1 MVTWSPNDGGS
12 SSNDVDLATRLDEK
26 LHSDTHQLSRLAKL
40 AVAFSPPPT
49 QLALQDIEHVGVVC
63 VDEHHIELEA
73 VICEDEGCLTVLVPL
88 SYPTTCD
95 DVNNEGIPMEE
106 CVLANID
113 SLSEDAEVRISNYE
127 EEEEGGG
134 ASKLN
139 RESSASFGILESDK
153 SIDAK
158 NVVFDVETKGTQW
171 EGSCPEWWQ
180 SVGFYEEALRTECDT
195 LKRTLNEED
204 FEDDVISLIER
215 GLFESN
221 LDVSDQCDVIKG
233 VVTEVG
239 PAGILF
245 RAKCILMKSI
255 DYSTGDV
262 QEEVVIVEV
271 PFRFGHVHNSA
282 DSLRAAVL
290 GAVAS
295 TTEEYYNS

>member
-1 MVTWSPNDGGS
+1 MVTWSPNNDGS
-12 SSNDVDLATRLDEK
+12 SSDVDLATRLDEK
-26 LHSDTHQLSRLAKL
+26 LHSDTYRISRLAKL
-40 AVAFSPPPT
+40 AVAFSPPST

-95 DVNNEGIPMEE
+95 DVSNEETQMEE

-127 EEEEGGG
+127 KGG
-134 ASKLN
+134 SETRLN
-139 RESSASFGILESDK
+139 RESSASFGILENDK

-158 NVVFDVETKGTQW
+158 NIVFDVETKGTQW
-171 EGSCPEWWQ
+171 EGSCPDWWQ

-195 LKRTLNEED
+195 LKRTLNEDD

-245 RAKCILMKSI
+245 RAKCILTKSI

-262 QEEVVIVEV
+262 QEEVIIVEV
-271 PFRFGHVHNSA
+271 PFRFGQVQNSA

-295 TTEEYYNS
+295 TTEEFYNS